1 MDTFMEIAQQKI
13 HSSDAELVRPEPIP
27 FVKKTCKLKKTEA
40 KPVLVKNKAQ
50 TKEEIFDEVRA
61 LRKHY
66 DVYLQNQAPAFEP
79 HNSRIELR
87 EFVLDGKET
96 VTIPHY
102 GGPAGY
108 ALKTYE
114 TSFVLENF
122 AGKEVYICFRGAD
135 YIAKVYINGACVGIH
150 EGFFSPFEFNITA
163 AAKAGE
169 NTLCVI
175 LENDF
180 IYQGNSVH
188 GMAGELSGEARI
200 QGDKLYAA
208 TGLGYDDSFS
218 GWHHCPPGMG
228 IYNDVFVEVR
238 ETVNITDMFVRP
250 NLNEG
255 IAELWIEVD
264 STEYKEKNLLFDL
277 SLYGQNFCE
286 TVFEHRQITPVFD
299 GHEIPA
305 EHGKNLYK
313 LPIVMENFKV
323 WDLETPFLYQLQVK
337 VFYEGQ
343 EQDAGKVTFGMRSF
357 TQDTENTPK
366 GMFYLNGRKIRLR
379 GANTMGFE
387 QQDVLRGDFE
397 QLITDIL
404 LAKVCNM
411 NFWRLTQRPVQD
423 EVYQYCD
430 MLGLMTQTD
439 LPLFRVMR
447 RNKVCEGIR
456 QTEEMTKMVRKHP
469 CNIMLTYMNEPID
482 IEFPPYRVHR
492 HLIRA
497 ELEDFFRAC
506 DLVVKLNHPDCVI
519 KHIEG
524 DCKSPDH
531 TEENCLPDV
540 HAYTMWYNGHCI
552 SFGELHR
559 GYWDKVKPG
568 WFYACGEFGTEGL
581 DHADVMRRRYPKEWL
596 CEPFDPKN
604 IVCAQANSCHV
615 SFYDAGSTLEE
626 WVEASQSHQAFATRY
641 MTEAFRR
648 DPRMV
653 SFAIHLFIDAW
664 PSGWMKTI
672 MDCERTPKPAF
683 YEYKNA
689 LEPIMLSLRSDRFT
703 YFAGETVSVEAH
715 ICNDTEETD
724 DGTSRIVFELYDGEN
739 LVMLNECPAMFDA
752 VTSTYVASA
761 DFVADNVFDRK
772 QYTLK
777 AILIKN
783 GETVTYNTFAFE
795 VFEKRKVQK
804 SDDVVLI
811 TNLELG
817 EHEIA
822 GESVTVASAFSSCDY
837 RIFVS
842 RDTGHSAVA
851 EFKEKDFS
859 LWYDRK
865 KDRISH
871 ITEKKFFA
879 EGFQPILHFNQKER
893 SMVAGVKE
901 YEGKKYVICLA
912 DLRTENPVAERFL
925 ENLYRL

>member
-1 MDTFMEIAQQKI
+1 MDNFMEIAQQKI
-13 HSSDAELVRPEPIP
+13 HASDAELVRPEPIR
-27 FVKKTCKLKKTEA
+27 FEKKACVLQKA
-40 KPVLVKNKAQ
+40 KAAPVATKSKAE
-50 TKEEIFDEVRA
+50 TKEEIFEEVRK
-61 LRKHY
+61 LRAQY
-66 DVYLQNQAPAFEP
+66 DCYLQNYAPELLP
-79 HNSRIELR
+79 HNLRIDLR

-102 GGPAGY
+102 GGPVGY
-108 ALKTYE
+108 GLKTYE
-114 TSFVLENF
+114 TTFFLDDFS
-122 AGKEVYICFRGAD
+122 GREVYICFKGAD
-135 YIAKVYINGACVGIH
+135 YIARVYVNGECVGIH
-150 EGFFSPFEFNITA
+150 EGFFSPFEFNATRE
-163 AAKAGE
+163 AKKGE
-169 NTLCVI
+169 NTLKIV
-175 LENDF
+175 LENDY
-180 IYQGNSVH
+180 IYQGNATH
-188 GMAGELSGEARI
+188 GMAGEISGEERI

-208 TGLGYDDSFS
+208 TGLGFDDSFS

-228 IYNDVFVEVR
+228 IYNDVFVEIR

-250 NLNEG
+250 RLCENM
-255 IAELWIEVD
+255 AELWIEVD
-264 STEYKEKNLLFDL
+264 STEYKAKNLVFDL

-286 TVFEHRQITPVFD
+286 TVFEHRQVTPVFD

-313 LPIVMENFKV
+313 LPIPMEKYNL
-323 WDLETPFLYQLQVK
+323 WDLESPFLYQLQVK
-337 VFYEGQ
+337 VLYEGK
-343 EQDAGKVTFGMRSF
+343 EQDTGKVTFGMRSF
-357 TQDTENTPK
+357 TQDTESKPK

-404 LAKVCNM
+404 LAKVCHM
-411 NFWRLTQRPVQD
+411 NYWRLTQRPVQD

-497 ELEDFFRAC
+497 ELEDFFRGC

-559 GYWDKVKPG
+559 GYWDKVKPD
-568 WFYACGEFGTEGL
+568 WFYACGEYGTEGL
-581 DHADVMRRRYPKEWL
+581 DHVDLMKRRYPKEWL
-596 CEPFDPKN
+596 REPFDPKN
-604 IVCAQANSCHV
+604 ICCAQAKACHV
-615 SFYDAGSTLEE
+615 SFFDTKKTLEE
-626 WVEASQSHQAFATRY
+626 WVESSQSHQAFATRY

-689 LEPIMLSLRSDRFT
+689 LEPLMVSLRSDRFT
-703 YFAGETVSVEAH
+703 YFSGESISIEAH

-724 DGTSRIVFELYDGEN
+724 ENASTMVFELYDGEK
-739 LVMLNECPAMFDA
+739 LVMANECPVRFDGL
-752 VTSTYVASA
+752 TSAYVASA
-761 DFVADNVFDRK
+761 DFSVDKVCDREK
-772 QYTLK
+772 RTLK

-783 GETVTYNTFAFE
+783 GEVRTYNTFTFE
-795 VFEKRKVQK
+795 VFEKRQMRKC
-804 SDDVVLI
+804 DDVVLI
-811 TNLELG
+811 TDLDIG
-817 EHEIA
+817 DHEVA
-822 GESVTVASAFSSCDY
+822 GETITVKSGFSSCDY

-842 RDTGHSAVA
+842 RDTGHPAVA

-859 LWYDRK
+859 LWYDKK

-871 ITEKKFFA
+871 ITEKKFLA
-879 EGFQPILHFNQKER
+879 KGFQPILHFNKEEG
-893 SMVAGVKE
+893 SMVCGVKE
-901 YEGKKYVICLA
+901 YEGKKYVICLL

-925 ENLYRL
+925 ENLYML